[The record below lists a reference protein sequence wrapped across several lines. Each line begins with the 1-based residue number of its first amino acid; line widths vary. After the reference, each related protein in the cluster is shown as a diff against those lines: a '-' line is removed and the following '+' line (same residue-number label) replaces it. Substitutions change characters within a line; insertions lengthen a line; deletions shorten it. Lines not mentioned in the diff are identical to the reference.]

1 MDVIRMYTVV
11 SSENITSLLL
21 FVLLQ
26 VHSRPS
32 NTKWQ
37 QTSDTVWYY
46 GDDDF
51 IMWIFNFI
59 ARSNAS
65 TCDLHVSSHHFQC
78 KLRTMYPTQIVQI
91 QIFYK
96 LHAVVR
102 LPIDIGMSY
111 KER

>member
-1 MDVIRMYTVV
+1 MYTVV

-46 GDDDF
+46 DDNDF
-51 IMWIFNFI
+51 IM
-59 ARSNAS
+59 
-65 TCDLHVSSHHFQC
+65 
-78 KLRTMYPTQIVQI
+78 
-91 QIFYK
+91 
-96 LHAVVR
+96 
-102 LPIDIGMSY
+102 
-111 KER
+111 